1 MSRILAIIAHAH
13 PSSCCDHTASN
24 HHPANN
30 LRPVK
35 AFNTGAQSNYDNTGP
50 KNSGRTAPENRVE
63 FVKNCLPQL
72 KHKTGEENGCCQTDV
87 QQLDRKPLLR
97 IQHSFHH
104 LIPSAIL
111 TSTFMAI
118 CISDCAVLFQL

>member
-1 MSRILAIIAHAH
+1 MPIRVAVAIT
-13 PSSCCDHTASN
+13 P
-24 HHPANN
+24 PATITQPTICGQLKLSIPV
-30 LRPVK
+30 LRATMTTP
-35 AFNTGAQSNYDNTGP
+35 AQ
-50 KNSGRTAPENRVE
+50 RTAAVRRQ
-63 FVKNCLPQL
+63 KTGLSSS
-72 KHKTGEENGCCQTDV
+72 KTGEENGCCQTDV